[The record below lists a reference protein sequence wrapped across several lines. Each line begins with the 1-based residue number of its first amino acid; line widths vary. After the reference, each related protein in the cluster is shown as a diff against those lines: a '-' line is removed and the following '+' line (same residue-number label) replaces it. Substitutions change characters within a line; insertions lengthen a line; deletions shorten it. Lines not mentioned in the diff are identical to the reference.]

1 MTRKADFNAEEWSLV
16 LEGAPIAG
24 MIVITAERGGTLRES
39 LSMGQAYV
47 KAREQ
52 SGRSELLDE
61 ILSARPELDQTRFRS
76 AEDLRESGFQRLR
89 EAVELVERK
98 GAPEEVEDYKRFVMA
113 LAEKV
118 AQAHKEGGVLGMGGK
133 RVSDNEQAALDRIAA
148 TLGGETPERRSEER

>member
-39 LSMGQAYV
+39 VSMGQAYV
-47 KAREQ
+47 KARQQ

-61 ILSARPELDQTRFRS
+61 ILSASPELDQTRFRS
-76 AEDLRESGFQRLR
+76 AEDLRETGLARLR
-89 EAVELVERK
+89 EAVQLLERK

-133 RVSDNEQAALDRIAA
+133 RVSDNERAALDRIAA
-148 TLGGETPERRSEER
+148 TLGGETPERRSDKG